1 MSTHEGTAVMPCD
14 EWRNQLDTYL
24 DGELSAELMR
34 AVDGHLR
41 ACPSCAADALAR
53 VQFKRA
59 LKSAAARYAP
69 TREFREKIRRQI
81 AAKPRRR
88 WNPGWAIAAGAL
100 AVGMIAVPLGNYL
113 LRRDLR
119 QQHLYSELADL
130 HVSTL
135 ASLNPVDVV
144 SSDRHTVKPWFQGR
158 IPFTFNLPELE
169 NTDFTLLGGRV
180 TYLGQVPGAQL
191 IYQIRKHRIS
201 VFIFPE
207 DLVRLGDTSRV
218 AKERSFNIET
228 WREDNL
234 RYVVLG
240 DVASNDLVNLTELLK
255 AAARG

>member
-1 MSTHEGTAVMPCD
+1 MPCD

-24 DGELSAELMR
+24 DGELSTELMR
-34 AVDGHLR
+34 AVDAHLR

-59 LKSAAARYAP
+59 LKSSGARYAP
-69 TREFREKIRRQI
+69 TPEFREKIQRKI
-81 AAKPRRR
+81 AARPGRS
-88 WNPGWAIAAGAL
+88 WNLGWAIAVGAL
-100 AVGMIAVPLGNYL
+100 AVAMITVPLGNYL
-113 LRRDLR
+113 LRRELRR
-119 QQHLYSELADL
+119 QQLYSELADL
-130 HVSTL
+130 HVSAL
-135 ASLNPVDVV
+135 ASLNPVDVA

-169 NTDFTLLGGRV
+169 NTNFTLLGGRV

-207 DLVRLGDTSRV
+207 DLVRLGDPSTV
-218 AKERSFNIET
+218 AKERSFNFET
-228 WREDNL
+228 WRQDNL

-240 DVASNDLVNLTELLK
+240 DVASDDLVNLTELLK